1 MTVHIEDMQTDVTVF
16 DGDLPLSPEQIEKLV
31 KLVLRRLE
39 EQQQNTRSNQQA
51 TQIRNSAIPQDKS
64 QCLT

>member
-1 MTVHIEDMQTDVTVF
+1 MPVHIEDMQTDVTVF

-39 EQQQNTRSNQQA
+39 EQQQNAMSRRQSTE
-51 TQIRNSAIPQDKS
+51 IRNSAIPQDKT